1 MSNVT
6 FIHFSKFSI
15 LVLLAL
21 RSSQTLPEDPMS
33 TLRDYF
39 GTLKS
44 AEWDEVT
51 GLEEEIKKMNDENV
65 ALLQEIEHLK
75 EEKVRIIEL
84 KEQRELE
91 EQQRLAEEEAKK
103 TKKGG
108 KK

>member
-6 FIHFSKFSI
+6 FMHFSNLAF

-33 TLRDYF
+33 ALKDYF
-39 GTLKS
+39 GTLKNP
-44 AEWDEVT
+44 EWDEVT
-51 GLEEEIKKMNDENV
+51 GLEENIKKINEEND
-65 ALLQEIEHLK
+65 ALLQEIEQLK
-75 EEKVRIIEL
+75 EEKVRIFEL